1 MRIQSVEAIPL
12 DIGFARTFSFGN
24 TDRNRS
30 QNVIVKVTSDDGIV
44 GYGEA
49 CPVAAFTR
57 ESQQTIVEKIE
68 VDVREALI
76 GQDPLSRAPL
86 LHGLSQRLS
95 GYPFTMCAVD
105 IALWDLAGK
114 ALGQPVWALLGG
126 RYRSRLAVHGS
137 VGMAPAEAM
146 AANALEQVGQGYTT
160 LKLYA
165 GRGELAEDL
174 ARLQAV
180 RDAVGPG
187 VDFLLDVNGL
197 WDSNTCLEAL
207 PRLKDLNVVL
217 LEQPLPPDDERGL
230 AAVREVDIIP
240 IAADESVYTSGDVA
254 ELARARTAHVI
265 NLGLSKLGGLR
276 SASECA
282 TVAGAS
288 GLGVMVG
295 SVLELNIATAAGIH
309 LAAALPELPFPS
321 YLLGPLKYERQI
333 TRQPLL
339 VQDGETA
346 VPDGPGLGIEID
358 DDVLREL
365 DLRRQGK
372 GRA

>member
-1 MRIQSVEAIPL
+1 MRIQAVEAIPL
-12 DIGFARTFSFGN
+12 DIGFAQTFSFGT

-30 QNVIVKVTSDDGIV
+30 QNVVVKMTTDDGIV

-57 ESQQTIVEKIE
+57 EDQQSIVAMVEGE
-68 VDVREALI
+68 VREALI

-86 LHGLSQRLS
+86 LHGLTQRLS
-95 GYPFTMCAVD
+95 GYPFTICAVD

-126 RYRSRLAVHGS
+126 RYRTQLPIHGS
-137 VGMAPAEAM
+137 VGMAPAETM
-146 AANALEQVGQGYTT
+146 AANAVQQVGQGYTT

-165 GRGELAEDL
+165 GRGDLGEDI

-187 VDFLLDVNGL
+187 IDFLLDVNGL
-197 WDSNTCLEAL
+197 WNRETCLEAL
-207 PRLKDLNVVL
+207 PRLRDLNVVL
-217 LEQPLPPDDERGL
+217 LEQPLPPDDEPGL
-230 AAVREVDIIP
+230 AAVREADIIP
-240 IAADESVYTSGDVA
+240 IAADESVYSPADVV
-254 ELARARTAHVI
+254 ELSCKRTAQVI
-265 NLGLSKLGGLR
+265 NLGLSKLGGLLLAR
-276 SASECA
+276 ECA
-282 TVAGAS
+282 TVARAA

-309 LAAALPELPFPS
+309 LAASLPELPFPS

-333 TRQPLL
+333 AREPLV
-339 VQDGETA
+339 VQDGQTS
-346 VPDGPGLGIEID
+346 VPDGPGLGIEVD
-358 DDVLREL
+358 EDVLRQL
-365 DLRRQGK
+365 DLRR
-372 GRA
+372 